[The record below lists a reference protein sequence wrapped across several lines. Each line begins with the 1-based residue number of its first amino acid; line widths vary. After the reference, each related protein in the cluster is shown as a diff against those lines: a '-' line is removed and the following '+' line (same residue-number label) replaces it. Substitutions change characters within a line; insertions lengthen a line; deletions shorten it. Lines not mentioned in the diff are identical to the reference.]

1 VCEYSGVR
9 RGFRTAGVL
18 VGLLGLGLGGCAP
31 AFPDL
36 PGGPP
41 PDDPI
46 AASRSSPDAP
56 ASFKERTKLE
66 SCGEFVV
73 ELAAESFPDDALACL
88 DAAFDSGAELVVQ
101 VFTIEGDPVVF
112 YYRVGPDIEG
122 IEIFV
127 DSTLDPYGAGWSHQ
141 SCPSATSFLDQTD
154 CAEVD

>member
-1 VCEYSGVR
+1 VIAR
-9 RGFRTAGVL
+9 RVAASAVL
-18 VGLLGLGLGGCAP
+18 LAFALVGCAP
-31 AFPDL
+31 AFPGL

-46 AASRSSPDAP
+46 AASRHSPDAP
-56 ASFKERTKLE
+56 ASFRERPELE

-73 ELAAESFPDDALACL
+73 EQAESFPDDGLACL

-101 VFTIEGDPVVF
+101 VFTTEGDPVVF
-112 YYRVGPDIEG
+112 YYRVGPTIQG

-127 DSTLDPYGAGWSHQ
+127 DSTLDQYGVGWSHQ